1 MKTKNPQFKGSPVA
15 AANFRWSLD
24 FFRNHDV
31 TTVGY
36 NLIPDEVLEAWVAPD
51 PQQLISDMADG
62 KAEPDSTLP
71 FAVYVCAYGHHDKM
85 YALKL
90 KDDSYGTPYEKVVED
105 FFLFQEALYYIV
117 EMNKKRF
124 YFLSFPI
131 LHFKAL
137 PEILSQLREAVQR
150 LGVCSYKAEL
160 SGS

>member
-51 PQQLISDMADG
+51 PQQLLSDMADH

-71 FAVYVCAYGHHDKM
+71 FAVFSCAYGYHDQI
-85 YALKL
+85 YAAKL
-90 KDDSYGTPYEKVVED
+90 NDDSYRTPNEKNIMD
-105 FFLFQEALYYIV
+105 FFQFQEALYYIV
-117 EMNKKRF
+117 ELDKRNMYVVPF
-124 YFLSFPI
+124 QI
-131 LHFKAL
+131 LHFHAYQQTL
-137 PEILSQLREAVQR
+137 PVLRENAQR
-150 LGVCSYKAEL
+150 FGIPFDKTPV
-160 SGS
+160 

>member
-1 MKTKNPQFKGSPVA
+1 MKTKNQQFKGSSVA

-62 KAEPDSTLP
+62 KANPDSTLP
-71 FAVYVCAYGHHDKM
+71 FAVYSCAYGYHDQI
-85 YALKL
+85 YAAKL
-90 KDDSYGTPYEKVVED
+90 KDDSYRTPSEKIIED
-105 FFLFQEALYYIV
+105 FFLFQETLHYIV
-117 EMNKKRF
+117 ELQKRN
-124 YFLSFPI
+124 YFFIPLPI

-137 PEILSQLREAVQR
+137 PEMLPLLREAVQR
-150 LGVCSYKAEL
+150 LGIL
-160 SGS
+160 QL

>member
-36 NLIPDEVLEAWVAPD
+36 NLIPDEVLGAWVAPD
-51 PQQLISDMADG
+51 PQQLLSDMADG
-62 KAEPDSTLP
+62 KADPDSTLP
-71 FAVYVCAYGHHDKM
+71 FAVYSCAYGYHDQI
-85 YALKL
+85 YAAMLN
-90 KDDSYGTPYEKVVED
+90 DDSYSTPYEKVVED
-105 FFLFQEALYYIV
+105 FFPFQEALHYIV

-137 PEILSQLREAVQR
+137 PEMLPLLREAARRFGILQ
-150 LGVCSYKAEL
+150 K
-160 SGS
+160 

>member
-1 MKTKNPQFKGSPVA
+1 MKMKNQQFKGSPVA
-15 AANFRWSLD
+15 VAYYDRSVE
-24 FFRNHDV
+24 FFRNHDL

-36 NLIPDEVLEAWVAPD
+36 NFIPDDLLEAWVAPD

-62 KAEPDSTLP
+62 KAEPDSILP
-71 FAVYVCAYGHHDKM
+71 FAVYACAYGYHDRI
-85 YALKL
+85 YAAMLN
-90 KDDSYGTPYEKVVED
+90 DDSYGTPYEKVIED
-105 FFLFQEALYYIV
+105 FFPFQEALHYIV

-124 YFLSFPI
+124 YFLTFPI

-150 LGVCSYKAEL
+150 LGVTAIKPDL

>member
-1 MKTKNPQFKGSPVA
+1 MKTENQHFSGSPIA
-15 AANFRWSLD
+15 AAYYDRSVA
-24 FFRNHDV
+24 FFRENDL
-31 TTVGY
+31 TTIGSSY
-36 NLIPDEVLEAWVAPD
+36 IPDDLLMVWSTPD
-51 PQQLISDMADG
+51 PQQLLSDMADG
-62 KAEPDSTLP
+62 KADPDSTLP
-71 FAVYVCAYGHHDKM
+71 FAVYSCAYGYHDQI
-85 YALKL
+85 YAAKL
-90 KDDSYGTPYEKVVED
+90 KDDSYGTPYEKVIED
-105 FFLFQEALYYIV
+105 FFLFQEALHYIV

>member
-51 PQQLISDMADG
+51 PQQLLSDMADH

-71 FAVYVCAYGHHDKM
+71 FAVFSCAYGYHDQI
-85 YALKL
+85 YAAKL
-90 KDDSYGTPYEKVVED
+90 NDDSYRTPNEKIIMD
-105 FFLFQEALYYIV
+105 FFQFQEALYYIV
-117 EMNKKRF
+117 ELDKRNMYVVPF
-124 YFLSFPI
+124 QI
-131 LHFKAL
+131 LHFHAYPQTL
-137 PEILSQLREAVQR
+137 PVLREIAKR
-150 LGVCSYKAEL
+150 F
-160 SGS
+160 GSRFYNTPV

>member
-1 MKTKNPQFKGSPVA
+1 MKTKNQQFKGSSVA
-15 AANFRWSLD
+15 IANFRWSID
-24 FFRNHDV
+24 FFQNHDV

-62 KAEPDSTLP
+62 KAEPDSTPP

>member
-62 KAEPDSTLP
+62 KADPDSTRLCVP
-71 FAVYVCAYGHHDKM
+71 LRSSRQD
-85 YALKL
+85 LRR
-90 KDDSYGTPYEKVVED
+90 DS
-105 FFLFQEALYYIV
+105 
-117 EMNKKRF
+117 
-124 YFLSFPI
+124 
-131 LHFKAL
+131 
-137 PEILSQLREAVQR
+137 QR
-150 LGVCSYKAEL
+150 
-160 SGS
+160 